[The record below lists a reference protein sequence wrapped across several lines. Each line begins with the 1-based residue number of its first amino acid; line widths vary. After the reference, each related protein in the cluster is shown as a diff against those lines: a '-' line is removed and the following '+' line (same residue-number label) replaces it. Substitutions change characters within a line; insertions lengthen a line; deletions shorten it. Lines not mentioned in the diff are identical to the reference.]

1 MSDCIGHFLLIVT
14 DRLLI
19 QWCIIQTVEK
29 EKIIEILD
37 EWNFWSKTPDCGIM
51 RDGYL
56 SQFEQMKATKQ
67 VVFITG
73 VRRSGKSTLMKQHIK
88 ELIDKGDDK
97 RNFLY
102 INFEEPKFID
112 ELSVEFLIDAFDA
125 YLEIVQ
131 PTSTPNLFLDEI
143 QHVKGWERF
152 VRSLHE
158 KGSANIFVSGSS
170 ARLLS
175 KELGTALTGRHVDI
189 HVYPLTFRE
198 FLEFNNLKL
207 KTTLDIVSNK
217 LKIRQMM
224 RDYLSSG
231 GFPLVV
237 LFEGKNEILRN
248 YFNDII
254 LQDIA
259 ERYRVIKVDKLRS
272 LAKYYLTNIGA
283 PSSFRKIAN
292 FIGISL
298 DSVER
303 YSYYFSDAYLIFFVK
318 KFSYSLKEQ
327 EINPRKVYAIDPG
340 LRNIVSFKF
349 SEDMGK
355 LYENVVF
362 LELYRRGEEVYYH
375 KGKYECDFVVKRGE
389 TIAQAFQVCYS
400 LTEHNRVREIAGML
414 EAMHEFKLSEGT
426 IITDEM
432 ETVEMHG
439 EKSIRYVPLW
449 KWLLG

>member
-1 MSDCIGHFLLIVT
+1 M
-14 DRLLI
+14 
-19 QWCIIQTVEK
+19 EK

-37 EWNFWSKTPDCGIM
+37 EWNFWSKTPDCGIL

-56 SQFEQMKATKQ
+56 QLFENMKATQQ

-88 ELIDKGDDK
+88 KMIDKGDDK

-112 ELSVEFLIDAFDA
+112 ELSVQFLIDAFDA

-131 PTSTPNLFLDEI
+131 PTSTPYLFLDEI
-143 QHVKGWERF
+143 QHIKGWERF
-152 VRSLHE
+152 VRALHE
-158 KGSANIFVSGSS
+158 KRSANIFVSGSS

-175 KELGTALTGRHVDI
+175 KELGTALTGRHIDI

-207 KTTLDIVSNK
+207 ETKLDIVTNK

-224 RDYLSSG
+224 RKYLSSG

-237 LFEGKNEILRN
+237 LLDGNNEILRD

-254 LQDIA
+254 LRDIA
-259 ERYRVIKVDKLRS
+259 ERYRVLKVDKLRS

-303 YSYYFSDAYLIFFVK
+303 YSYHLSDAYLIFFVK

-327 EINPRKVYAIDPG
+327 EINPRKVYA
-340 LRNIVSFKF
+340 
-349 SEDMGK
+349 
-355 LYENVVF
+355 
-362 LELYRRGEEVYYH
+362 
-375 KGKYECDFVVKRGE
+375 
-389 TIAQAFQVCYS
+389 
-400 LTEHNRVREIAGML
+400 
-414 EAMHEFKLSEGT
+414 
-426 IITDEM
+426 
-432 ETVEMHG
+432 
-439 EKSIRYVPLW
+439 
-449 KWLLG
+449 

>member
-1 MSDCIGHFLLIVT
+1 MT
-14 DRLLI
+14 DRLFNLKNI
-19 QWCIIQTVEK
+19 TPNVEK

-37 EWNFWSKTPDCGIM
+37 EWNFWSKTPDCGIL
-51 RDGYL
+51 RERYL
-56 SQFEQMKATKQ
+56 QQFEKMKATQQ

-88 ELIDKGDDK
+88 RMIDEGEDRK
-97 RNFLY
+97 NSLY

-112 ELSVEFLIDAFDA
+112 ELSVQFLIDAFDA

-131 PTSTPNLFLDEI
+131 PTSTPDLFLDEI
-143 QHVKGWERF
+143 QHIKGWERF
-152 VRSLHE
+152 VRALHE

-175 KELGTALTGRHVDI
+175 KELGTALTGRHIDI

-207 KTTLDIVSNK
+207 ETKLDIVTNK

-224 RDYLSSG
+224 RKYLSSG

-237 LFEGKNEILRN
+237 LLDGNNEILRD

-254 LQDIA
+254 LRDIA
-259 ERYRVIKVDKLRS
+259 ERYKVIKVDKLRS

-303 YSYYFSDAYLIFFVK
+303 YSYHLSDAYLIFFVK

-349 SEDMGK
+349 SEDLGK
-355 LYENVVF
+355 LYENTVF
-362 LELYRRGEEVYYH
+362 LELYRRGEEVYYYQGRH
-375 KGKYECDFVVKRGE
+375 ECDFVVMRGQSI
-389 TIAQAFQVCYS
+389 TQAFQVCYS
-400 LTEHNRVREIAGML
+400 LTEQNREREIAGLL
-414 EAMHEFKLSEGT
+414 EAMDEFELSEGT
-426 IITDEM
+426 IITDDV
-432 ETVEMHG
+432 ETVENYG
-439 EKSIRYVPLW
+439 DKSIRFVALW
-449 KWLLG
+449 KWLLD

>member
-1 MSDCIGHFLLIVT
+1 M
-14 DRLLI
+14 
-19 QWCIIQTVEK
+19 EK

-37 EWNFWSKTPDCGIM
+37 EWNFWSKTPDYGIL
-51 RDGYL
+51 RNGYL
-56 SQFEQMKATKQ
+56 RLIEKMKATKQ

-88 ELIDKGDDK
+88 EMIDKGDDK
-97 RNFLY
+97 RNSLY
-102 INFEEPKFID
+102 INFEEPKFIG

-143 QHVKGWERF
+143 QHIEGWERF
-152 VRSLHE
+152 VRALHE

-198 FLEFNNLKL
+198 FLDFNNLTL
-207 KTTLDIVSNK
+207 ETTLDIVSNK

-248 YFNDII
+248 YFDDII
-254 LQDIA
+254 LRDIA
-259 ERYRVIKVDKLRS
+259 ERYRVLKIDKLRS

-283 PSSFRKIAN
+283 PSSFRKIAK

-327 EINPRKVYAIDPG
+327 EVNPRKVYAIDPG

-349 SEDMGK
+349 SEDIGK
-355 LYENVVF
+355 LYENAVF

-375 KGKYECDFVVKRGE
+375 KGKHECDFVVKGGE
-389 TIAQAFQVCYS
+389 TIAQALQVCYS
-400 LTEHNRVREIAGML
+400 FTEHTREREIAGLL
-414 EAMHEFKLSEGT
+414 EAMDEFKLSEGT

-439 EKSIRYVPLW
+439 EKSVRFVPLW
-449 KWLLG
+449 KWLLD

>member
-1 MSDCIGHFLLIVT
+1 M
-14 DRLLI
+14 
-19 QWCIIQTVEK
+19 EK

-37 EWNFWSKTPDCGIM
+37 EWNFWSKTPDCGIL

-56 SQFEQMKATKQ
+56 QLFEKMKATQQ

-88 ELIDKGDDK
+88 RMIDEGEDRK
-97 RNFLY
+97 NSFY

-112 ELSVEFLIDAFDA
+112 ELSVQFLIDAFDA

-131 PTSTPNLFLDEI
+131 PTSTPDLFLDEI
-143 QHVKGWERF
+143 QNVKGWERF
-152 VRSLHE
+152 VRALHE
-158 KGSANIFVSGSS
+158 KRSANIFVSGSS

-198 FLEFNNLKL
+198 FLEFNNLTL

>member
-1 MSDCIGHFLLIVT
+1 M
-14 DRLLI
+14 
-19 QWCIIQTVEK
+19 EK

-37 EWNFWSKTPDCGIM
+37 EWNFWSKTPDYGIL

-56 SQFEQMKATKQ
+56 QRFEKMKATKQ

-88 ELIDKGDDK
+88 EMIDGGDDK
-97 RNFLY
+97 RNSLY
-102 INFEEPKFID
+102 INFEEPKFIG
-112 ELSVEFLIDAFDA
+112 ELSVDFLIDTFDA

-143 QHVKGWERF
+143 QHIEGWERF
-152 VRSLHE
+152 VRALHE
-158 KGSANIFVSGSS
+158 KGGANIFVSGSS

-198 FLEFNNLKL
+198 FLDFNNLTL
-207 KTTLDIVSNK
+207 ETTLDIVSNK
-217 LKIRQMM
+217 LKIRQMI
-224 RDYLSSG
+224 RDYLSFG

-237 LFEGKNEILRN
+237 LFEGKNEILRD
-248 YFNDII
+248 YFDDII
-254 LQDIA
+254 LRDIA
-259 ERYRVIKVDKLRS
+259 ERYRVLKIDKLRS
-272 LAKYYLTNIGA
+272 LAKYYLTNIGS

-303 YSYYFSDAYLIFFVK
+303 YSHYFSDAYLIFFVK

-327 EINPRKVYAIDPG
+327 EKNPRKVYAIDPG

-349 SEDMGK
+349 SEDVGK
-355 LYENVVF
+355 LYENTVF
-362 LELYRRGEEVYYH
+362 LELYRRGKEVYYH
-375 KGKYECDFVVKRGE
+375 KDKHECDFVVKRGE
-389 TIAQAFQVCYS
+389 TIAQALQVCYS
-400 LTEHNRVREIAGML
+400 FTGHTREREIAGL
-414 EAMHEFKLSEGT
+414 IEAMDEFKLSEGT

-432 ETVEMHG
+432 ETVEKHG
-439 EKSIRYVPLW
+439 EKSIRFVPLW